1 MRDEQDLKLAI
12 ETYADTVKRIC
23 VVYLKN
29 MADTEDIFQNVFI
42 KYYKSSVHF
51 ESDEHRKAWFIR
63 VTINECKDLVKS
75 FFRKNSVSI
84 DEISEIKTETDFNE
98 NEYVREAVLK
108 LPEKYKIAIYLH
120 YFEGYSAVEIGK
132 ILNKNVNTIYTL
144 FARGR
149 EQLKNALGGSEH
161 EW

>member
-1 MRDEQDLKLAI
+1 MRDEQDLKLAM

-42 KYYKSSVHF
+42 KYYKGSAHF
-51 ESDEHRKAWFIR
+51 QNEEHKKAWFIR
-63 VTINECKDLVKS
+63 VTINECKDLLKS
-75 FFRKNSVSI
+75 FLRKNTVSVE
-84 DEISEIKTETDFNE
+84 EISETGVEADFNE
-98 NEYVREAVLK
+98 NAYVREAVLK

-120 YFEGYSAVEIGK
+120 YFEGYSAVEIAK
-132 ILNKNVNTIYTL
+132 ILSKNENTIYTFL
-144 FARGR
+144 SRGR
-149 EQLKNALGGSEH
+149 EKLKNILGGSEH